1 MDAVAVMAS
10 RANDSGVPALS
21 PNKLQ
26 TDWLTWVFLTMEI
39 KKDNRLAA
47 FKRLEHLL
55 YGMNYEVWFNLYGPL
70 DPTLDLE
77 QALKRHVSKTAQVSD
92 ISPSSPEEAKAEIM
106 SMLLY
111 EGDLGTG
118 PINLDDK
125 YEEVASLMN
134 QVLSSIT
141 MDKAEQVTGFS
152 FRKGH
157 PAYPVFW
164 DFSYDIH
171 SNGKRWIL
179 IGSSSD

>member
-1 MDAVAVMAS
+1 MQSAMQDLPTFPTMD
-10 RANDSGVPALS
+10 
-21 PNKLQ
+21 
-26 TDWLTWVFLTMEI
+26 I
-39 KKDNRLAA
+39 KDNRLAE

-77 QALKRHVSKTAQVSD
+77 QVLKRHVSKAAQVSD

-111 EGDLGTG
+111 KGDPGAG
-118 PINLDDK
+118 PIDLDDK
-125 YEEVASLMN
+125 CEEVASLMN

-141 MDKAEQVTGFS
+141 MDNADHVTGFV

-164 DFSYDIH
+164 DFAYDIH
-171 SNGKRWIL
+171 SDGIRWIL
-179 IGSSSD
+179 VGSSSD